1 MHVIRKKE
9 DPRRYVSN
17 LTRLSALMFVT
28 VNEVVLSL
36 YIIELGPLWIQ
47 GLIFLQSTRDY
58 HLHGSQALDV
68 LLTRRPMCAWRNYA
82 TGKGEASLVSYLAY

>member
-1 MHVIRKKE
+1 MHVSRKKE

-36 YIIELGPLWIQ
+36 YIIELGPL
-47 GLIFLQSTRDY
+47 
-58 HLHGSQALDV
+58 
-68 LLTRRPMCAWRNYA
+68 
-82 TGKGEASLVSYLAY
+82 